1 MKKFILV
8 AALILSACSTLDVI
22 KEPEYDNKNCIN
34 IRKFKVLQAI
44 SHNVGLAFECFDFDC
59 SDAYQNN
66 LDLIYGDKV
75 SEDLY
80 DGMIYEVPE
89 EKCAVRDGVYK
100 YENKEGMQKT
110 VSQVVFQYKND
121 YQSEEEHQ
129 NRVSKAKENIY
140 SLCINIYEEE
150 KLPKDEKYCICYG
163 NSYIDNSGDAKAIK
177 KDCGKLPKF
186 LPSN

>member
-1 MKKFILV
+1 
-8 AALILSACSTLDVI
+8 
-22 KEPEYDNKNCIN
+22 
-34 IRKFKVLQAI
+34 
-44 SHNVGLAFECFDFDC
+44 
-59 SDAYQNN
+59 
-66 LDLIYGDKV
+66 
-75 SEDLY
+75 
-80 DGMIYEVPE
+80 MIYEVPE
-89 EKCAVRDGVYK
+89 EKCAVRNGVYK
-100 YENKEGMQKT
+100 YETKGGMQKT
-110 VSQVVFQYKND
+110 VSQVIFLYKND

-140 SLCINIYEEE
+140 SLCINIYEDE